1 MIKRAVLLTGFF
13 RVFLLYDVAE
23 AFDLDKLRSLVGA
36 RGVTAQRPF
45 PRRTPEYVRFEHVPI
60 VERAEPVE
68 LNTGEQIF
76 CSIKYYAFAVVV
88 VELQV
93 PFECDWGGLVLQS
106 ARWVDAP
113 DIEPHAREAV
123 RRHLQE
129 RRPDA
134 LMVAIP
140 FYFAHWPFVSP
151 IY

>member
-1 MIKRAVLLTGFF
+1 MLLTGSF

-23 AFDLDKLRSLVGA
+23 AFDLEKLRILLA
-36 RGVTAQRPF
+36 RAASPLSVPF

-60 VERAEPVE
+60 VERAEPVK
-68 LNTGEQIF
+68 LNTGEQII

-93 PFECDWGGLVLQS
+93 PFECDWGGLVSQS

-123 RRHLQE
+123 RRHLEAIGPAVIRAQPRQGLAAGRI
-129 RRPDA
+129 RRD
-134 LMVAIP
+134 
-140 FYFAHWPFVSP
+140 
-151 IY
+151 